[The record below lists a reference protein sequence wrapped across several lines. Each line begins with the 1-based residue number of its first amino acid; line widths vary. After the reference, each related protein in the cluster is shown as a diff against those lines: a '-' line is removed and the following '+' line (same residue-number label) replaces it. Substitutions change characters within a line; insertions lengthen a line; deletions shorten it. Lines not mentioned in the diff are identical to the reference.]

1 MTTGKVLSVADSLIG
16 IVPIIRQ
23 NEGGTAMNC
32 ETCQELIED
41 LIDGSIS
48 QSDEFTLNT
57 HLRQCLDCESVRQ
70 DLSSIVGFCRTQ
82 RGQYEAPPNE
92 QALWLRIRNVIET
105 QSNGVPDAAPRRSF
119 FGRLMGQSWELS
131 LPQLA
136 SFAIAIVL
144 LVSLATVV
152 GLRRWGSYPVPP
164 SGQQVE
170 ASNINDRVWQRRQ
183 VINYWNQRVEL
194 NKARWSPDMRE
205 TFDRNMKVID
215 QAVADSLNELNRN
228 PHDEISEQM
237 LNESLNDKLA
247 LLKEFS
253 DL

>member
-1 MTTGKVLSVADSLIG
+1 
-16 IVPIIRQ
+16 
-23 NEGGTAMNC
+23 MNC
-32 ETCQELIED
+32 ETCQELIHD
-41 LIDGSIS
+41 LIDGSIN
-48 QSDEFTLNT
+48 QADEFTLNT
-57 HLRQCLDCESVRQ
+57 HLQQCLDCESVRQ
-70 DLSSIVGFCRTQ
+70 DLASIIGFCRTQ

-92 QALWLRIRNVIET
+92 HALWLRIRNVVEAEIP
-105 QSNGVPDAAPRRSF
+105 NRVAATPQPRHSF
-119 FGRLMGQSWELS
+119 LGRLMGHTWELS

-136 SFAIAIVL
+136 TSAVAIVL

-152 GLRRWGSYPVPP
+152 GLRRWGGYAVPTPVT
-164 SGQQVE
+164 QAE

-194 NKARWSPDMRE
+194 NKARWSAEMRE

-215 QAVADSLNELNRN
+215 EAVANSLNELNRN
-228 PHDEISEQM
+228 PHDEVSEQM
-237 LNESLNDKLA
+237 LNEALNDKLA

>member
-1 MTTGKVLSVADSLIG
+1 
-16 IVPIIRQ
+16 
-23 NEGGTAMNC
+23 MNC

-48 QSDEFTLNT
+48 QSDESTLNT

-92 QALWLRIRNVIET
+92 QALWLRIRNVVESQNNAIP
-105 QSNGVPDAAPRRSF
+105 NAGPRRSF
-119 FGRLMGQSWELS
+119 LGRLMGQSWELS

-136 SFAIAIVL
+136 AFAVAIVL

-152 GLRRWGSYPVPP
+152 GLRRWGGYAVPTP
-164 SGQQVE
+164 SPQVE